1 MDRLEDTEEAPVD
14 LKNLLDHLDDLSRL
28 ELNGRE
34 IRNSIKL
41 ARQLAFS
48 RKNALDYNCL
58 KHVIDVANQFDKYL
72 KKLNEDMDASVI
84 AKELGLRNE

>member
-1 MDRLEDTEEAPVD
+1 MHA
-14 LKNLLDHLDDLSRL
+14 HLDDLSSF

-48 RKNALDYNCL
+48 RGQALDYKCL
-58 KHVIDVANQFDKYL
+58 KHVVDVSSEFDRYL
-72 KKLNEDMDASVI
+72 KRLNENVNI
-84 AKELGLRNE
+84 AKEYGLRNE